1 MDTVKHGN
9 FTISLI
15 GTQNKANPVYISFK
29 VSSDINTDVFEMV
42 IPLMEAMKYPN
53 VTHEQY
59 LKKSIEAIKHYLD
72 LRGIAGNQTHIFDF
86 YSSEF
91 VPRESMNWP

>member
-1 MDTVKHGN
+1 MNTVKHKS

-15 GTQNKANPVYISFK
+15 GTQNQANPVYISFK
-29 VSSDINTDVFEMV
+29 VSSDAGVDVFEMV

-53 VTHEQY
+53 MTHEQY
-59 LKKSIEAIKHYLD
+59 LEESVEAIKHYLD
-72 LRGIAGNQTHIFDF
+72 LRGIARNQTHIFDF
-86 YSSEF
+86 DSSHF